1 MITKIFGTHDA
12 NTLAQI
18 TDVASRARYAAL
30 MPDCDSSDPINP
42 SESIYEESIE
52 PRQQDDLY
60 SAVHGAG
67 ASYVSHRSSRKEIS

>member
-30 MPDCDSSDPINP
+30 MPNQELGWGLTSVYDTYDRTLTG
-42 SESIYEESIE
+42 E
-52 PRQQDDLY
+52 QL
-60 SAVHGAG
+60 
-67 ASYVSHRSSRKEIS
+67 